1 MRTALI
7 ACAMVFWTFSVGYAM
22 TDGRFKVI
30 DTISGTS
37 VLAIQAAL
45 PAIGREKLKLSEYR
59 VTVAEDGSSIY
70 VTCTDPAKG
79 PEVRGGGGRML
90 GFTVELSK
98 DDLRIIKSYYSR

>member
-1 MRTALI
+1 MRAALI
-7 ACAMVFWTFSVGYAM
+7 ACAFVFWTFSVGYAM

-70 VTCTDPAKG
+70 VMCEDPAKG
-79 PEVRGGGGRML
+79 PGVRGSSEARPE
-90 GFTVELSK
+90 FVVELSK
-98 DDLRIIKSYYSR
+98 GDLRIIKSYFGR

>member
-1 MRTALI
+1 MRTALV
-7 ACAMVFWTFSVGYAM
+7 ACALVFWTSSVGYAT
-22 TDGRFKVI
+22 TDGQLKVI
-30 DTISGTS
+30 DSISGRS
-37 VLAIQAAL
+37 VLAIRAAL
-45 PAIGREKLKLSEYR
+45 PEIDRVKLKLSEYR

-70 VTCTDPAKG
+70 VTCSDPAKG